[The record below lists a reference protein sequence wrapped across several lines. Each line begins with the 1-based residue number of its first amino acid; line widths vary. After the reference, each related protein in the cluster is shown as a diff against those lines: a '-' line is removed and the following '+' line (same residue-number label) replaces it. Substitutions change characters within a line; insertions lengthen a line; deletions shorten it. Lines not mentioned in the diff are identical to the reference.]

1 MPPPTLASVY
11 TNPTKDFIAQYPFYK
26 LIYQQLQN
34 AAVRPKTPAYQSVS
48 IAISH
53 TVSPVNKIQP
63 ESTLKSL
70 TSQISDA
77 LQSKGL
83 VP

>member
-1 MPPPTLASVY
+1 
-11 TNPTKDFIAQYPFYK
+11 
-26 LIYQQLQN
+26 
-34 AAVRPKTPAYQSVS
+34 VS

-53 TVSPVNKIQP
+53 TVSPVAKINP
-63 ESTLKSL
+63 SKTLKSL